1 MWAGNRAE
9 LARRKSSNLK
19 GLVTAEFT
27 SAPMATRR
35 LTEKQNKKHNPASVY
50 IKSSMDRTQY
60 LHSDRPKG
68 TKVKELR
75 EGEREREREAEMEG
89 KKKTDKIPHTLI
101 NKSTGKTTWQPSL
114 Y

>member
-1 MWAGNRAE
+1 MIERQMWAGNRAE

-19 GLVTAEFT
+19 GLVTAEIT

-35 LTEKQNKKHNPASVY
+35 LTEKKKKKHNPASVY

-75 EGEREREREAEMEG
+75 EGGKGRQRWRER
-89 KKKTDKIPHTLI
+89 KKQATFHIHL
-101 NKSTGKTTWQPSL
+101 
-114 Y
+114 